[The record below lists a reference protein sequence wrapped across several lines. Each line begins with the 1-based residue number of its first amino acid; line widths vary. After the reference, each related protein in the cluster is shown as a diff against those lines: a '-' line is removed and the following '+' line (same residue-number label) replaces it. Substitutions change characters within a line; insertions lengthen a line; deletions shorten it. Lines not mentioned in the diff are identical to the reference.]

1 MKFEKKTNITTIII
15 IIIIIAKKIFFE
27 KNLNAGPKRL
37 AECTSHEVAET

>member
-1 MKFEKKTNITTIII
+1 MKIEKNTNITTIII
-15 IIIIIAKKIFFE
+15 IIAKKIFVE

>member
-1 MKFEKKTNITTIII
+1 LKKKTNITTI

>member
-1 MKFEKKTNITTIII
+1 MKIKKKTNITTIII
-15 IIIIIAKKIFFE
+15 IIIIAKKIFVE

>member
-1 MKFEKKTNITTIII
+1 MKIEKNTNITTI

>member
-15 IIIIIAKKIFFE
+15 IIIIAKKIFFE
-27 KNLNAGPKRL
+27 INLNAGPKRL